1 MVNSIYYEN
10 MPSFCTV
17 NDRYVMRIVRAM
29 RVQTC
34 AFSRAV
40 LMAGTIAAVQ
50 RLSAENHLGL
60 PDGTILIVLSRNVA
74 TCTIEPAVQSTL
86 RHDAENHRPGYSTF
100 HKAISNR
107 YPLQLLQLSFLVSL
121 TRCTD
126 TTAAKLLEHY
136 CNSTV

>member
-1 MVNSIYYEN
+1 
-10 MPSFCTV
+10 
-17 NDRYVMRIVRAM
+17 MRIV

-100 HKAISNR
+100 HKAASSR
-107 YPLQLLQLSFLVSL
+107 CPLPTVS
-121 TRCTD
+121 TFVPRVFNTD
-126 TTAAKLLEHY
+126 TTAARLLEHY